1 MPQHTAAACGLPQAG
16 SSTRTVSCVDGRGI
30 AVAPGP
36 SACASSRKMPS
47 AQQDCIVP
55 GTAGSSLNSS
65 CSLADACSAAQPG
78 GSVPHRVLNSTSG
91 TCDCAQGWG
100 GDLCTIPLLQPPTP
114 CTRGVVDLNGT
125 CCVGLVDAVSG
136 LRCRRSGGR
145 LWCVWWDRGGCGRTG
160 HVLQQP
166 PAAVGSVL
174 CEWDCGQLRRVRRG
188 QQLQVSA
195 GDAECFAR
203 RAPQ

>member
-1 MPQHTAAACGLPQAG
+1 MA
-16 SSTRTVSCVDGRGI
+16 
-30 AVAPGP
+30 P

-136 LRCRRSGGR
+136 LCCGDNPADREGRCCDAGVVVDACGVCGGTGVAVDAQGTCCSSPLPPSG
-145 LWCVWWDRGGCGRTG
+145 LCCVNGTVDSCGVCGGDNSCR
-160 HVLQQP
+160 
-166 PAAVGSVL
+166 
-174 CEWDCGQLRRVRRG
+174 
-188 QQLQVSA
+188 
-195 GDAECFAR
+195 
-203 RAPQ
+203 